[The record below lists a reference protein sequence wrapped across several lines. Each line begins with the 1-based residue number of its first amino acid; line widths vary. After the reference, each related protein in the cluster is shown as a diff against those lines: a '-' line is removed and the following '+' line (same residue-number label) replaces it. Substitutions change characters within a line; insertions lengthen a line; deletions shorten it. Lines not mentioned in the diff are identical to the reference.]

1 MSYRVKAGINPE
13 LIKKKKEKD
22 VQKPIKL
29 SALENKKAVKKTG
42 FFFIFEI
49 EGITKQEI
57 LQELGFIVED
67 NYVIYEDQKIPIDT
81 IEMIISGKNG
91 KLKLLLDPLEVSD
104 YFSDLN
110 ENENEENKKEE

>member
-1 MSYRVKAGINPE
+1 MSFKMKTGINPE
-13 LIKKKKEKD
+13 LIKKKND
-22 VQKPIKL
+22 IQKSIKL
-29 SALENKKAVKKTG
+29 SGSKNKKAVKKAG
-42 FFFIFEI
+42 YFFIFEI

>member
-22 VQKPIKL
+22 VQKSIEVFGSK
-29 SALENKKAVKKTG
+29 NKKAVKKTG

-67 NYVIYEDQKIPIDT
+67 NHVIYENQKIPIDT

-104 YFSDLN
+104 YFSDLD
-110 ENENEENKKEE
+110 ENEENKKEE

>member
-1 MSYRVKAGINPE
+1 MSYRVKAGLNPE
-13 LIKKKKEKD
+13 LIKKKKD
-22 VQKPIKL
+22 IQKSIEVFGSK
-29 SALENKKAVKKTG
+29 NKKAVKKTG